1 MDPELSLYIDKAQ
14 LDDDE
19 TRLIFNPPCKIYSQ
33 ISGFISPNPNN
44 VNSIGIP
51 KSQNSFFLYRK
62 NYTAKHKSSRS
73 KKDWKILSKEAGNAW
88 SNESNEVKNYFKV
101 LAKLALQKH
110 KLTYENILL
119 KNYNNNFSTSLLP
132 YPHSSSFSST
142 YRYTNDNTSSSY
154 QRLKLQQK
162 QKDHL
167 NNNDCAPS
175 SPHPYS
181 KFSCT
186 SDNTNSPHF
195 MTRQPKIRQKH
206 EDNLHN
212 NDSTSSLYSHSNF
225 SCANDNTHSPH
236 FMTQQPE
243 LRQKQKDD
251 FHKNNNKDCESSSPH
266 LHPTFSY
273 TKPHLHSTFPYT
285 SDSTN
290 SPHFVVQQPEIQQKQ
305 KDNFYKKNN
314 KDCVVSSSPPHLHS
328 TFSCTNLPHFMTQQL
343 ELQQKQKE
351 DLLHKNNNN
360 DCAISSSSYPYS
372 TFSYKDDSIISLRF
386 ATQQPEIQQKQKDE
400 KNNNDCV
407 VSSSS
412 YPHFISF
419 DFDTNADWNTI
430 IDYFR
435 F

>member
-1 MDPELSLYIDKAQ
+1 KINYSPLNIFYATHMDPELSLYIDKAQ

-162 QKDHL
+162 QKDNL
-167 NNNDCAPS
+167 NNKDCAPS
-175 SPHPYS
+175 SPHLYS
-181 KFSCT
+181 NFPCT

-195 MTRQPKIRQKH
+195 MTRQPEIKQKH
-206 EDNLHN
+206 QDNLHN

-225 SCANDNTHSPH
+225 SCANDNTNSPHFMTQKSELKQKQKDGFHKNNNNDCASSLPHLHPTFSYTSDTSLHFVAQQPLIQQKQKTNIYKNNNSDSSSEPHLHSNFSCANDNTNLPH

-243 LRQKQKDD
+243 LKQKQKDG
-251 FHKNNNKDCESSSPH
+251 F
-266 LHPTFSY
+266 
-273 TKPHLHSTFPYT
+273 
-285 SDSTN
+285 
-290 SPHFVVQQPEIQQKQ
+290 
-305 KDNFYKKNN
+305 
-314 KDCVVSSSPPHLHS
+314 
-328 TFSCTNLPHFMTQQL
+328 
-343 ELQQKQKE
+343 
-351 DLLHKNNNN
+351 HKNNNN
-360 DCAISSSSYPYS
+360 DCASSSPYLRP
-372 TFSYKDDSIISLRF
+372 TFSY
-386 ATQQPEIQQKQKDE
+386 T
-400 KNNNDCV
+400 
-407 VSSSS
+407 
-412 YPHFISF
+412 
-419 DFDTNADWNTI
+419 
-430 IDYFR
+430 
-435 F
+435 